1 MQIALGC
8 YREGQLLSLLEVL
21 RIEFALL
28 QEHRPTRI
36 YSRAV
41 NLLQSVYTKLR
52 SETSGKFSARGRYFC
67 LL

>member
-21 RIEFALL
+21 LLQFALL

-36 YSRAV
+36 YSRAA
-41 NLLQSVYTKLR
+41 NLLQSVYTKLW
-52 SETSGKFSARGRYFC
+52 SET
-67 LL
+67 